1 MEPFVTSHRSFQDS
15 KSGKILY
22 PRAMVR
28 ISATDRSH
36 NRNGLANRTGRGIF
50 QWQRLLASAF
60 RDNASICFKGFP
72 ANPFSHR
79 GILALGPKRKAQ
91 RKKKHQKLTNKQT
104 SLFPHYKP
112 SSPQNHSTRKHQF
125 KDLLC
130 YPDSQFLR
138 RRDYNL
144 LMRNGKGICTP
155 WGLKDLIFLFGWF
168 FGDFTSLF
176 FFLFGS

>member
-1 MEPFVTSHRSFQDS
+1 MAKAPGQCFQGQRQHWLQGLSSRS
-15 KSGKILY
+15 L
-22 PRAMVR
+22 
-28 ISATDRSH
+28 
-36 NRNGLANRTGRGIF
+36 
-50 QWQRLLASAF
+50 
-60 RDNASICFKGFP
+60 
-72 ANPFSHR
+72 FSPS
-79 GILALGPKRKAQ
+79 ILALGPKRKAQ
-91 RKKKHQKLTNKQT
+91 RKKQHQKLTNKQT

-112 SSPQNHSTRKHQF
+112 SSPQNHSTRKPQF

-144 LMRNGKGICTP
+144 LMRNEKGICTP